1 MRIDIKQYVEQEKEE
16 LKNIIET
23 HPCAV
28 TPRLLVLQVGNKKES
43 NSYIS
48 GKWNDGEDIGVEVTL
63 VRFASKNAA
72 TRIRKYLLEFM
83 HEFDGIILQEPSGLS
98 DSERKN
104 ILRMIAAH
112 KDVDGFKEDSWF
124 KPCTPAGI
132 MEILEKFYDPN
143 DGMIATVVGRGPLVG
158 APLIPML
165 VKEGYTVLC
174 ANSRTPDLKAL
185 TSMSDV
191 VISATGC
198 RNLITRDMLKD
209 GAFVIDAGIAFDEK
223 GKICGDCDKA
233 LYDDENIDITTVPGG
248 VGLMTRLMLM
258 KNVVKSWLDNPSQN
272 IKLGE

>member
-1 MRIDIKQYVEQEKEE
+1 MKIDIRQYVKKEKEE

-23 HPCAV
+23 NPCAIG
-28 TPRLLVLQVGNKKES
+28 PRLLVLQVGNKKES
-43 NSYIS
+43 NSYIN
-48 GKWNDGEDIGVEVTL
+48 GKWNDGEEIGIEVTL
-63 VRFASKNAA
+63 VRFAPKDAA
-72 TRIRKYLLEFM
+72 TRIKKYLLEFM
-83 HEFDGIILQEPSGLS
+83 HEFDGIILQEPSGLN

-104 ILRMIAAH
+104 ILKMIAAH

-124 KPCTPAGI
+124 NPCTPAGI
-132 MEILEKFYDPN
+132 MEILDVFYKEE
-143 DGMIATVVGRGPLVG
+143 GMVVTVVGRGPLVG

-165 VKEGYTVLC
+165 VKDGWTVLC
-174 ANSRTPDLKAL
+174 ANSRTSDLKAL

-223 GKICGDCDKA
+223 GKICGDCDKSM
-233 LYDDENIDITTVPGG
+233 YDDETIQITTVPGG

-258 KNVVKSWLDNPSQN
+258 KNVVKSWLDSCS
-272 IKLGE
+272 KEMKMGK

>member
-1 MRIDIKQYVEQEKEE
+1 MKIDIKQYVEQEKEE
-16 LKNIIET
+16 LKDIIET

-28 TPRLLVLQVGNKKES
+28 KPRLLVLQVGNKKES
-43 NSYIS
+43 NSYIN

-83 HEFDGIILQEPSGLS
+83 HEFDGIILQEPSGLN
-98 DSERKN
+98 DVDRKN

-124 KPCTPAGI
+124 NPCTPAGI

-143 DGMIATVVGRGPLVG
+143 DGMVATVVGRGPLVG

-209 GAFVIDAGIAFDEK
+209 GAFVIDAGISFDEK
-223 GKICGDCDKA
+223 GKICGDCDKS